1 MNCPSC
7 NRQNAEDL
15 SYCDYCGTP
24 LVAPAGGKRKTEFEP
39 VAAQGPLRK
48 RVTEF
53 EPAAEPAAPA
63 PSRRAH
69 DPFDP
74 FGASPAAPAHQP
86 AHSPA
91 HTPAHQ
97 PPQSSAPPESS
108 RKKATEYFAGGAD
121 PFAASTAPAASGL
134 AAPAAGPGPGAG
146 PGPAATAGRRIIG
159 WIITFDDHPDGS
171 SFVLREGRNVVGRDR
186 ESDVP
191 VSWDHTVSG
200 THAYLIWRLGRARVA
215 DANTQNGTFLNEE
228 DVLGQIEVKDGDV
241 LRVGRTRFLVR
252 LIDQDKAAA
261 LWNIKSTPS
270 RRE

>member
-24 LVAPAGGKRKTEFEP
+24 LAVQAAAKRKTEFEP
-39 VAAQGPLRK
+39 VPAQGPVRK

-53 EPAAEPAAPA
+53 EPAVEPTAPA

-74 FGASPAAPAHQP
+74 FGASAAGAVPSPPVATTFAAAPP
-86 AHSPA
+86 AESPA
-91 HTPAHQ
+91 
-97 PPQSSAPPESS
+97 SASA
-108 RKKATEYFAGGAD
+108 RKKATEYIPGGHD
-121 PFAASTAPAASGL
+121 PFAAPTSVAPLAAVGQAAAASPAA
-134 AAPAAGPGPGAG
+134 AV
-146 PGPAATAGRRIIG
+146 GRRMIG
-159 WIITFDDHPDGS
+159 WIITFDDHPDGI

-186 ESDVP
+186 ESDVA

-241 LRVGRTRFLVR
+241 LRVGRTRFLIR

-261 LWNIKSTPS
+261 LWNAKASPS

>member
-24 LVAPAGGKRKTEFEP
+24 LAVQAAAKRKTEFEP
-39 VAAQGPLRK
+39 VPAQGPLRK

-53 EPAAEPAAPA
+53 EPAVEPAAPA

-74 FGASPAAPAHQP
+74 FGASSAGAVAAPMVAATRAAVPP
-86 AHSPA
+86 AESPA
-91 HTPAHQ
+91 
-97 PPQSSAPPESS
+97 SAST
-108 RKKATEYFAGGAD
+108 RKKATEYIPGGHD
-121 PFAASTAPAASGL
+121 PFAAPTSGTNSATVGQSAAG
-134 AAPAAGPGPGAG
+134 PAAG
-146 PGPAATAGRRIIG
+146 GPAAAVGRRMIG
-159 WIITFDDHPDGS
+159 WMITFDDHPDGV

-186 ESDVP
+186 ESDVA

-241 LRVGRTRFLVR
+241 LRVGRTRFLIR

-261 LWNIKSTPS
+261 LWNVKSTPG

>member
-24 LVAPAGGKRKTEFEP
+24 LAVQAAAKRKTEIEP
-39 VAAQGPLRK
+39 VPAQGPVRK

-53 EPAAEPAAPA
+53 EPAVEPVAPA

-74 FGASPAAPAHQP
+74 FGASAAGAVSSPPVATTSAVVPPAE
-86 AHSPA
+86 SPG
-91 HTPAHQ
+91 
-97 PPQSSAPPESS
+97 SASA
-108 RKKATEYFAGGAD
+108 RKKATEYIPGGHD
-121 PFAASTAPAASGL
+121 PFAAPTSVAPSAVVGQAA
-134 AAPAAGPGPGAG
+134 AAGS
-146 PGPAATAGRRIIG
+146 AATVGRRVIG
-159 WIITFDDHPDGS
+159 WIITFDDHPDGL

-186 ESDVP
+186 ESDVA

-228 DVLGQIEVKDGDV
+228 DVLGQLEVKDGDV
-241 LRVGRTRFLVR
+241 LRVGRTRFLIR
-252 LIDQDKAAA
+252 LIDQDKAAT
-261 LWNIKSTPS
+261 LWNVKSTPS

>member
-7 NRQNAEDL
+7 NRQNTEDL

-24 LVAPAGGKRKTEFEP
+24 LVAQAAAKRKTEFEP
-39 VAAQGPLRK
+39 VPAHGPLRK

-53 EPAAEPAAPA
+53 EAAVESAAPT
-63 PSRRAH
+63 PSRRAQ

-74 FGASPAAPAHQP
+74 FGSSSAGAVAAPPAAAAIAAVPPAELH
-86 AHSPA
+86 AGASG
-91 HTPAHQ
+91 
-97 PPQSSAPPESS
+97 
-108 RKKATEYFAGGAD
+108 RKKATEYFPGGND
-121 PFAASTAPAASGL
+121 PFAAPTSGTPSATAAQA
-134 AAPAAGPGPGAG
+134 AAGPAAAAG
-146 PGPAATAGRRIIG
+146 PRIIG
-159 WIITFDDHPDGS
+159 WIITFDDHPDGI

-186 ESDVP
+186 ESDVA
-191 VSWDHTVSG
+191 VSWDHAVSG

-241 LRVGRTRFLVR
+241 LRVGRTRFLIR

-261 LWNIKSTPS
+261 LWSVNATPS